1 MAFIIDLRLRPA
13 QIDQDAS
20 VETKEKSRELQ
31 GRVGQF
37 SESQTKEEEENI
49 LFCGRLLKFLNV
61 CG

>member
-49 LFCGRLLKFLNV
+49 LFAGDCSTS
-61 CG
+61 